1 VNRNERPQYLL
12 RTPPEKAP
20 KLPSPTPSTPS
31 PYFLFLLLKFYN
43 ASVSAQEPST
53 SASIYRRRKHED

>member
-1 VNRNERPQYLL
+1 LL

-43 ASVSAQEPST
+43 PSVSAQEPST
-53 SASIYRRRKHED
+53 SASIYSRRKHED